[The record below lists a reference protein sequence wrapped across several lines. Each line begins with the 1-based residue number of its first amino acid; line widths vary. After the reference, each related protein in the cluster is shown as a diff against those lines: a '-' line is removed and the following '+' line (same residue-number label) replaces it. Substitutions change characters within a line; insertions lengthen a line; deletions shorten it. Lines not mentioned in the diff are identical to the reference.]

1 MMQSASKKQVF
12 HLILIKP
19 SHYDDDGY
27 VIQWMRSSMPSNTL
41 ATLYGLAQDCAERN
55 VLGDDV
61 EIRITAYDET
71 NTRTKV
77 KKLARTVRD
86 AGGLGLVGLVGVQSN
101 QFPRAVDL
109 AREFRANGV
118 TVCIGGFHV
127 SGCLAMLS
135 EIPPELKRAIDAG
148 ITLFAGEL
156 EGNRFDQLLRAAYRN
171 ELQPIFNYMDELPA
185 LEKAPPPFLP
195 ASHIARVS
203 GKKTSFDGG
212 RGCPFLCSFCTI
224 INVQGRKSRS
234 RSADDIEHIVRA
246 NAAQGI
252 KSFFITDDNFAR
264 NKDWEV
270 IFDRL
275 IYLREDEKMKI
286 ALFIQVDTMCHKIRR
301 FIEKA
306 HRAGVK
312 RVFIGLESINPDAL
326 KKARKGQNRITEYR
340 KLFQAW
346 HSVGV
351 MTYAGYILGFP
362 NDTPQTIARDISI
375 IQRELPVDILEF
387 FILTPLPGSQDHKEL
402 LESDVPMD
410 SDLNSYD
417 TEHVVTAHPR
427 MSAEELRAIYY
438 KAWDLY
444 YSREHV
450 ATMMRRAKI
459 WCGKPERLM
468 RKVLA
473 FYGCMKVERKHP
485 LEGGLLRRKYRRD
498 RRPGLPLENPL
509 VFYSG
514 YLGGLV
520 RKCGT
525 ALRLFW
531 QLRRDLKQVERE
543 PPGASEKDIAMQPVD
558 ADELDQFDMYT
569 VTEAARISVDKL
581 RRKQSAVGPLVTHR

>member
-1 MMQSASKKQVF
+1 MTQSASKKKVF

-41 ATLYGLAQDCAERN
+41 ATLYGLAQDCSERN

-61 EIRITAYDET
+61 EIRTTAYDET
-71 NTRTKV
+71 NTRIKV
-77 KKLARTVRD
+77 KTLARRVHG
-86 AGGLGLVGLVGVQSN
+86 AGGHGLVGLVGVQSN

-118 TVCIGGFHV
+118 PVCIGGFHV
-127 SGCLAMLS
+127 SGCLAMLPGITS
-135 EIPPELKRAIDAG
+135 DLKRAMDAD

-156 EGNRFDQLLRAAYRN
+156 EGDRFDKLLRAAYRN
-171 ELQPIFNYMDELPA
+171 ELQPLYNYMDELPA
-185 LEKAPPPFLP
+185 LEGAPPPFLP
-195 ASHIARVS
+195 ASNIARVS
-203 GKKTSFDGG
+203 GRKTSFDAG

-234 RSADDIEHIVRA
+234 RSADDIEHLVRA

-252 KSFFITDDNFAR
+252 KSFLITDDNFAR

-275 IYLREDEKMKI
+275 ISLREDEGMQI
-286 ALFIQVDTMCHKIRR
+286 ALFIQVDTMCHKIPR

-340 KLFQAW
+340 RLFQAW
-346 HSVGV
+346 HSIRV

-362 NDTPQTIARDISI
+362 NDTPETIARDIRI

-402 LESDVPMD
+402 FESGVAMD
-410 SDLNSYD
+410 SDLNNYD

-438 KAWDLY
+438 RAWDLY

-450 ATMMRRAKI
+450 ATMMRRAKL

-473 FYGCMKVERKHP
+473 FYGCIKVERKHP
-485 LEGGLLRRKYRRD
+485 LEGGVLRRKYRRE

-514 YLGGLV
+514 YLGDLV
-520 RKCGT
+520 RKGGRS
-525 ALRLFW
+525 LRLFW
-531 QLRRDLKQVERE
+531 QLWRDLKQVERE
-543 PPGASEKDIAMQPVD
+543 PPGASDRDIAMQPVD
-558 ADELDQFDMYT
+558 ADDMDQFDMYT
-569 VTEAARISVDKL
+569 ATEAARISVDKF
-581 RRKQSAVGPLVTHR
+581 RRKQSAIGALVNPR